1 MHWKHIIGFS
11 MNNGGFLMAATD
23 ELIQQIQDPVLLERI
38 RAEDLTKL
46 AVREKVLAALTNI
59 ELDHIFDTEGE

>member
-1 MHWKHIIGFS
+1 
-11 MNNGGFLMAATD
+11 MAATD
-23 ELIQQIQDPVLLERI
+23 ELIQQIQDPVLREGI

-59 ELDHIFDTEGE
+59 EFDHIFNTEGE

>member
-1 MHWKHIIGFS
+1 
-11 MNNGGFLMAATD
+11 MAATD

-59 ELDHIFDTEGE
+59 ELDHIFNMEGE

>member
-1 MHWKHIIGFS
+1 
-11 MNNGGFLMAATD
+11 MAATD
-23 ELIQQIQDPVLLERI
+23 ELIQQIQDPVLRERI

-59 ELDHIFDTEGE
+59 ELDHIFNMEGE

>member
-1 MHWKHIIGFS
+1 
-11 MNNGGFLMAATD
+11 MAATD
-23 ELIQQIQDPVLLERI
+23 ELIQRIQDPVLRERI

>member
-1 MHWKHIIGFS
+1 
-11 MNNGGFLMAATD
+11 MNNVGFLMAATD
-23 ELIQQIQDPVLLERI
+23 ELIQQIQDPVLRERI

-59 ELDHIFDTEGE
+59 EFDHIFSTEGE

>member
-1 MHWKHIIGFS
+1 
-11 MNNGGFLMAATD
+11 MAATD

-46 AVREKVLAALTNI
+46 AVREKVLAAVTNI
-59 ELDHIFDTEGE
+59 ELDHIFSTEGE

>member
-1 MHWKHIIGFS
+1 
-11 MNNGGFLMAATD
+11 MNNVGFLMAATD
-23 ELIQQIQDPVLLERI
+23 ELIQRIQDPVLRERI

-59 ELDHIFDTEGE
+59 ELDHIFSTEGE

>member
-1 MHWKHIIGFS
+1 
-11 MNNGGFLMAATD
+11 MNNEGFLMAATD
-23 ELIQQIQDPVLLERI
+23 ELIQQIQDPVLRERI

-59 ELDHIFDTEGE
+59 EFDHIFSTEGE

>member
-1 MHWKHIIGFS
+1 
-11 MNNGGFLMAATD
+11 MAATD
-23 ELIQQIQDPVLLERI
+23 ELIQQIQDPVLRERV

-59 ELDHIFDTEGE
+59 ELDHIFSTEGE

>member
-1 MHWKHIIGFS
+1 
-11 MNNGGFLMAATD
+11 MNNVGFLMAATD
-23 ELIQQIQDPVLLERI
+23 ELIQQIQDPVLGEGI

-59 ELDHIFDTEGE
+59 ELDHIFSTEGE